1 MNPTVSFALALLATG
16 CWKLDDPGVGYD
28 TIPLENQHVT
38 NPDLVVQTFE
48 PTPPLECPDGSPATF
63 YAVYD
68 TKLTGAVPLAVVFHS
83 GAFDYVK
90 NPSQDNPLEGTHFA
104 SEDRLNL
111 EWAQLRVFSTLGMW
125 EEEVDPNETHTG
137 ALVTA
142 LAQEGIMVL
151 LPANCWGDL
160 WHGYQGRQDNDYATE
175 RFPRNGLAFASW
187 MVQIAT
193 DASFASGHD
202 VSLPLQVDPDQIAL
216 LGLGDGGRAVG
227 ELLWLLAE
235 SASSTATITG
245 ILVDSSPDDL
255 TAYYDEPTLFADDI
269 TGLERIWGDDI
280 DTELGAHSVQAF
292 LAQTQHPRPAHSAM
306 VWSMYDQE
314 VLTGAQEG
322 LAQQLAALQNTD
334 PDAAWVEQQAEAAHV
349 FTNKNV
355 PLAFEVVRFLFP

>member
-142 LAQEGIMVL
+142 LAQ
-151 LPANCWGDL
+151 
-160 WHGYQGRQDNDYATE
+160 
-175 RFPRNGLAFASW
+175 
-187 MVQIAT
+187 
-193 DASFASGHD
+193 
-202 VSLPLQVDPDQIAL
+202 
-216 LGLGDGGRAVG
+216 
-227 ELLWLLAE
+227 
-235 SASSTATITG
+235 
-245 ILVDSSPDDL
+245 
-255 TAYYDEPTLFADDI
+255 
-269 TGLERIWGDDI
+269 
-280 DTELGAHSVQAF
+280 
-292 LAQTQHPRPAHSAM
+292 
-306 VWSMYDQE
+306 
-314 VLTGAQEG
+314 
-322 LAQQLAALQNTD
+322 QLAALQKTD
-334 PDAAWVEQQAEAAHV
+334 PDAAWVEQPAEAAHV